1 MGVTVALWLV
11 CGAMLVALAWAA
23 APESFPQG
31 ALSCVIA
38 GLSGA
43 FVGGEL
49 FVVLGG
55 PTIHEPDVLTLLGA
69 FSGGLLCLEFVT
81 RLPEPGVPAADSRV
95 GLAWLSLQMWS
106 PVLFAA
112 AIGVALGRSSGS
124 PLLGAAV
131 TVAIVLALVRW
142 YQYHARVG
150 ERS

>member
-1 MGVTVALWLV
+1 MGVTVTLWLV
-11 CGAMLVALAWAA
+11 CGALLVAFASTA

-38 GLSGA
+38 GIGGA

-55 PTIHEPDVLTLLGA
+55 PTTHEPDVLTLLGA
-69 FSGGLLCLEFVT
+69 FSGGLLCLEFVS

-95 GLAWLSLQMWS
+95 GRAWLSLQMWS

-124 PLLGAAV
+124 PLLVAAL
-131 TVAIVLALVRW
+131 TIAIVLWLLRW
-142 YQYHARVG
+142 YHDNAHVG

>member
-1 MGVTVALWLV
+1 MGVTVVLWLV
-11 CGAMLVALAWAA
+11 CGATLVVLAWGA

-38 GLSGA
+38 GLAGA

-55 PTIHEPDVLTLLGA
+55 PTTHEPDVLTLLGA
-69 FSGGLLCLEFVT
+69 FSGGLLCLEFVS
-81 RLPEPGVPAADSRV
+81 RLPEPGVPAADTRA

-106 PVLFAA
+106 PALFAA
-112 AIGVALGRSSGS
+112 AIGVALGRWSGS

-131 TVAIVLALVRW
+131 TAAIVLLLLRW
-142 YQYHARVG
+142 YRYHARFE
-150 ERS
+150 ERW